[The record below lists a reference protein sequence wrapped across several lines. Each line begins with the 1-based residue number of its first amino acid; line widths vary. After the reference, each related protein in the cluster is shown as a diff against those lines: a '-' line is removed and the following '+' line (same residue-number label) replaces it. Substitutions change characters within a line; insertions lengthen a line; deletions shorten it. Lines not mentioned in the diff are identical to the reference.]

1 MHAVVSTGKAVAGWL
16 NGRTGA
22 AKYLAWSFTGFI
34 IGTVI
39 AVVMALASRS
49 DVDYTMIG
57 LVTLFGAFRA
67 FVSNRRIRKLDKPGS
82 TPPGA

>member
-1 MHAVVSTGKAVAGWL
+1 MQAIVNRCKAIAGWL
-16 NGRTGA
+16 NGLTGA
-22 AKYLAWSFTGFI
+22 AKYLAWSLTGLI

-49 DVDYTMIG
+49 GVDYTVIG

-67 FVSNRRIRKLDKPGS
+67 FVSNRRIRDRANRGP
-82 TPPGA
+82 TPPTR